1 VVKLDLDIAPCQ
13 CADSRVA
20 PYKQLSGKIS
30 DIRCASSNLFYGIN
44 PRKFFLF
51 PKFKTTLKERRF
63 QSIEKIQ
70 ENATRELRAIRG
82 NAFQQQIQQWKK
94 SWEPFIAS
102 GGDYF
107 EGDRA

>member
-1 VVKLDLDIAPCQ
+1 MPHPTYSTELTPAE
-13 CADSRVA
+13 
-20 PYKQLSGKIS
+20 
-30 DIRCASSNLFYGIN
+30 
-44 PRKFFLF
+44 FFLF

-82 NAFQQQIQQWKK
+82 NAFQEEIQQWKK

-102 GGDYF
+102 RGDCF